1 MKRNYLKFYVLL
13 LSLAFCIS
21 SCNIEENKSNEKEI
35 YYPTNILD
43 YSGTPKSYN
52 DRDALAFSDQGAWFA
67 YNLPSDSKFNGSFS
81 GPFLMTQENGIWAS
95 KALSHLEI
103 INATTNEKIDLSKL
117 KQTQNSYL
125 SHLEQIL
132 WNENIKII
140 TLLYFQSAHTAIIKV
155 EIQNL
160 NTKSQKYNANW
171 NGELLTNSLQ
181 LNNDNN
187 QIIISSSKSSAKLF
201 IQNHG
206 TKLENLT
213 ISDSTYSMNMEV
225 FELKAHEKQK
235 LYFSQTVLFPE
246 NSIENENIKLTN
258 LSTNYEKYLLQR
270 VDEKKNQLNSIYSKT
285 NESWTDTIYKNL
297 VTKTLLT
304 LQNNWRIPAG
314 ELKHSGLFPSYHY
327 IWFNGFW
334 AWDSWKHA
342 AALAYINPE
351 LAKEQIRVM
360 YDHQFENGFIPDCI
374 YRDTTI
380 EAHNY
385 RNTKPPLSAWAVWKV
400 FEQSKDSNFIRE
412 MYSKIINQHKWW
424 YEMRDHDKDG
434 ICEYGSTDGTLI
446 AAKWESGMDN
456 AVRFDESKLV
466 ENAEGAFSL
475 DQESVDLNA
484 YLYAEKKY
492 LVKMAEIMENESD
505 KKKFL
510 SDAKDLKIKIQEQF
524 FDKETGWF
532 YDTSLDGKTFIKAKG
547 CEGWIPLWADAA
559 ANIQAESVKNN
570 MMNPEYFNTLV
581 PLQTLSASHPKFK
594 PNRGYWRGPVWVDQS
609 YFGIMGL
616 KNYHFKKEANELTKK
631 LFHNSAGLLEN
642 GPSIR
647 ENYQPITGDGLESEN
662 FSWSA
667 AHYLLM
673 MIEEKP

>member
-1 MKRNYLKFYVLL
+1 MKMNQTKLYIFIFAIVI
-13 LSLAFCIS
+13 SIS
-21 SCNIEENKSNEKEI
+21 SCKTDETKYIESEC
-35 YYPTNILD
+35 YYPSNILD
-43 YSGTPKSYN
+43 YKGTPKSSK

-67 YNLPSDSKFNGSFS
+67 YSLPSDSEFNGSFS

-95 KALSHLEI
+95 KALSQLEI
-103 INATTNEKIDLSKL
+103 INANTNEKIDLSKL

-125 SHLEQIL
+125 SHLEQKL
-132 WNENIKII
+132 WDESLMIKS
-140 TLLYFQSAHTAIIKV
+140 LLYYQSAHTALIKV
-155 EIQNL
+155 EIENL
-160 NTKSQKYNANW
+160 NANTQKFIVKW
-171 NGELLTNSLQ
+171 NGQLLTNSLQ
-181 LNNDNN
+181 IKNDNN
-187 QIIISSSKSSAKLF
+187 QITISSSKSTAKLLL
-201 IQNHG
+201 QNHG
-206 TKLENLT
+206 IKLESLI
-213 ISDSTYSMNMEV
+213 ISDSSYSMKTIAFDLEQNKSQNL
-225 FELKAHEKQK
+225 FL
-235 LYFSQTVLFPE
+235 SQTVVFPE
-246 NSIENENIKLTN
+246 NSMEEENLGLKDINKNFDKFLAKRIL
-258 LSTNYEKYLLQR
+258 
-270 VDEKKNQLNSIYSKT
+270 EKKNQLSGIYNKMKAP
-285 NESWTDTIYKNL
+285 WTDSIYKNL
-297 VTKTLLT
+297 AIKTLLT
-304 LQNNWRIPAG
+304 LQNNWRVPAG

-351 LAKEQIRVM
+351 LAKDQIRVM

-400 FEQSKDSNFIRE
+400 FEQSKDSNFIKE
-412 MYSKIINQHKWW
+412 MYPKIIIQHTWW
-424 YEMRDHDKDG
+424 YKMRDHDKDG

-456 AVRFDESKLV
+456 AVRFDESKLL
-466 ENAEGAFSL
+466 ENKNGAYSL

-484 YLYAEKKY
+484 YLFAEKNY
-492 LVKMAEIMENESD
+492 LAKMAEIVLKESD
-505 KKKFL
+505 RDKFIAQ
-510 SDAKDLKIKIQEQF
+510 AKELKTKIQNQF
-524 FDKETGWF
+524 FNAESGWF
-532 YDTSLDGKTFIKAKG
+532 YDTSIDGKTFIKAMG
-547 CEGWIPLWADAA
+547 CEAWIPLWADVASDT
-559 ANIQAESVKNN
+559 QAETIKTNI
-570 MMNPEYFNTLV
+570 MNPETFNTLV

-616 KNYHFKKEANELTKK
+616 KNYNFHKEANELTKK
-631 LFHNSAGLLEN
+631 LLHNSAGLLEK

-647 ENYQPITGDGLESEN
+647 ENYQPITGEGLESEN

-673 MIEEKP
+673 MIEDKP